1 MKRYV
6 CFPSIYY
13 DTHRCKMKSLDLGN
27 VLLNLVAAS
36 ISIKDVIVLDI
47 FLTPQTLS
55 ELIHNFSLL
64 EYDRLRN
71 IQH

>member
-1 MKRYV
+1 
-6 CFPSIYY
+6 
-13 DTHRCKMKSLDLGN
+13 MKSLDLDN

-55 ELIHNFSLL
+55 ELIYIFSLL
-64 EYDRLRN
+64 EYDIECKIRN